1 MDCVIKAQVAVAEP
15 VFHGASVEWGR
26 GRQWPRGDRGGGGQT
41 IEGIGR
47 RGEGRASEP
56 EQAL

>member
-1 MDCVIKAQVAVAEP
+1 MGLVW
-15 VFHGASVEWGR
+15 S
-26 GRQWPRGDRGGGGQT
+26 GGGGNSGPEGTGVGVSQT
-41 IEGIGR
+41 IEETGR

>member
-1 MDCVIKAQVAVAEP
+1 MGLVWS
-15 VFHGASVEWGR
+15 GG
-26 GRQWPRGDRGGGGQT
+26 GGDSGPEGTGVGGGQT